1 MIRLT
6 VQSGRTAT
14 YYRVVLIPTVTCRAP
29 SLSRDSSSVDSHAY
43 YNSMAAILNWTED
56 WQCEWLFLYIPAAG
70 FKITTTGTIHVKLK
84 GNRVNNS
91 VMWTIPSIDGIVDR
105 GLLESFPRAFPRN
118 TDTFSTASVTFSS
131 VDSQISHACILL
143 WPQFRR
149 SLLWLFPVPEQ
160 NRRFLEVIRFMY

>member
-56 WQCEWLFLYIPAAG
+56 WQSRCEWLFLYIPAAG
-70 FKITTTGTIHVKLK
+70 FKITTGTIHVKLK

-118 TDTFSTASVTFSS
+118 TQSDTFSTVQLIHKLPMHVYDYGRNSEDHYCDF
-131 VDSQISHACILL
+131 
-143 WPQFRR
+143 
-149 SLLWLFPVPEQ
+149 
-160 NRRFLEVIRFMY
+160 FLYQSRTAGF